1 MGSSLLEQLQKSGL
15 VDKKQARKA
24 KTQKYQD
31 KKKTGK
37 NPVAEEAKQLAA
49 KAKADQAERNR
60 KAEAKRKEDNERR
73 SAAAQIKQMVQDNLI
88 KKRDGET
95 VYNFVAG
102 TNGSKI
108 KRLYL
113 SDEVHKQVVSG
124 ALSVVNLNGRYE
136 LVPASVA
143 DKIKERDE
151 KVVVVDNRNS
161 DSDKPAE
168 DDPYAGF
175 DVPDDLTW

>member
-15 VDKKQARKA
+15 VDEKRARKA

-37 NPVAEEAKQLAA
+37 NQVAEEAKQLAA

-60 KAEAKRKEDNERR
+60 KAEEKRKEDNQRR
-73 SAAAQIKQMVQDNLI
+73 SSAAQIKQMIEDNLI
-88 KKRDGET
+88 KERDGET
-95 VYNFVAG
+95 VYNFAAG
-102 TNGSKI
+102 SNGSKI

-113 SDEVHKQVVSG
+113 SEAVHKQVVSG

-151 KVVVVDNRNS
+151 KVIVVDNRNNEA
-161 DSDKPAE
+161 DKPAE
-168 DDPYAGF
+168 DDPYAGYE
-175 DVPDDLTW
+175 VPDDLIW